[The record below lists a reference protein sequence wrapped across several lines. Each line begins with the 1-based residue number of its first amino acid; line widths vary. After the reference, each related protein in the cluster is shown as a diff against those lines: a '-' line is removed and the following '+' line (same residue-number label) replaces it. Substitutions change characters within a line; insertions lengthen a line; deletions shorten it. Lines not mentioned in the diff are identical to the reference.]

1 MGLTAPA
8 SQNDVH
14 TWTVDAQNLF
24 LTDYHDH
31 SPGKGT
37 RLTGASITPGS
48 LSGIHLSS
56 VLQAVNPSQVGIQ
69 IGAASLNVP
78 VSTSAATSLAVTFNQ
93 VYLTVPLIFV
103 YPAFD
108 TTNTYLII
116 PKAASV
122 ATTGFT
128 LEGQTTATV
137 GTTTGGYTFDLNWM
151 AIPNA

>member
-56 VLQAVNPSQVGIQ
+56 ILQSVNPSQVGIL
-69 IGAASLNVP
+69 IGAAALNVP
-78 VSTSAATSLAVTFNQ
+78 VSSTVASSVAITFSQ
-93 VYLTVPLIFV
+93 TYLIAPLVFV

-108 TTNTYLII
+108 TTNTYLLI
-116 PKAASV
+116 PKAVSV
-122 ATTGFT
+122 STTGFT

-137 GTTTGGYTFDLNWM
+137 GTTTGGYTFDFNWM
-151 AIPNA
+151 AVPNA